1 MFYQRINLRKLYEN
15 LEDDMP
21 TGFNMQAGS
30 EADMNDEEAIS
41 SSIGAPS
48 ASIEAQP
55 SVPLMMPKEQTV
67 VAKGNT
73 YAFPITKLEYDELSA
88 LATQGAGVDWKGK
101 QPLKMLTAGKDG
113 GAATL
118 TLGQSQKPVYLNIYL
133 VNNKDEQ
140 KGIALDLEEDDRYY
154 VAWITTPA
162 AMLSGLAVANNV
174 GNSIKVAVK
183 TPLIDRG
190 GQNVEHS
197 LQVWKDFQSESTEI
211 VDLPGENDTSDW
223 SQGELD
229 DYSMPTIPS
238 AENVTVN
245 TEDAMNAPGTAAGFE
260 AAVESKAMSF
270 SNYLKTLK

>member
-15 LEDDMP
+15 LEEETP
-21 TGFNMQAGS
+21 FGFDAGLGAQ
-30 EADMNDEEAIS
+30 ADMNDEDAIS
-41 SSIGAPS
+41 SSAMTPS
-48 ASIEAQP
+48 ASIEAETSAP
-55 SVPLMMPKEQTV
+55 VMMPKEQTV
-67 VAKGNT
+67 VSKGNT
-73 YAFPITKLEYDELSA
+73 YAFPITKLEYDELTA

-101 QPLKMLTAGKDG
+101 QPLKMLTAGREG

-140 KGIALDLEEDDRYY
+140 KGLALDLEEDDRYY
-154 VAWITTPA
+154 VAWITTPES
-162 AMLSGLAVANNV
+162 MLSGLAVAENV

-183 TPLIDRG
+183 TPLIDKG

-197 LQVWKDFQSESTEI
+197 LQVWKDFQSDSEEI
-211 VDLPGENDTSDW
+211 VDLPGENETSDW

-238 AENVTVN
+238 TGNVTVN
-245 TEDAMNAPGTAAGFE
+245 TEDAMSAPGTAAGFE
-260 AAVESKAMSF
+260 AAVESRAMSF
-270 SNYLKTLK
+270 SNYLKSLK